1 MVKSLQGIGKN
12 ILWIHHK

>member
-12 ILWIHHK
+12 ILWIHLK